1 MSGSKTL
8 HKMWSEARRGRE
20 AQGLPALQGEESR
33 EKEGQTQH
41 TEPMILSKTQI
52 QTLIDKLEEN
62 ARDLELESVAKRHA
76 LHKDRQAE
84 GLAAAQAAVIT
95 RSQIQELSALLH

>member
-1 MSGSKTL
+1 MR
-8 HKMWSEARRGRE
+8 SEARRGRE
-20 AQGLPALQGEESR
+20 TQGLPFLHGKEST

-41 TEPMILSKTQI
+41 TEPMILSKAQI
-52 QTLIDKLEEN
+52 QTLIDKLEQN

-84 GLAAAQAAVIT
+84 GLAAQAAVIT
-95 RSQIQELSALLH
+95 RNQIQELSALLH

>member
-1 MSGSKTL
+1 MR
-8 HKMWSEARRGRE
+8 SEARRGRE
-20 AQGLPALQGEESR
+20 TQGLPALQGKEST

-41 TEPMILSKTQI
+41 TASMILSKTQI
-52 QTLIDKLEEN
+52 QTLIDKLEQN

-95 RSQIQELSALLH
+95 RNQIQELSALLH